1 MTTKNKI
8 LAGLAALGIA
18 GAGFSG
24 VDNACLDKDGITM
37 FPAEELTLREYIRD
51 EIRGTEEI
59 IETGKVCFKNEGD
72 YVVYRE
78 YHVDTY
84 LGMTN
89 EDRAL
94 WFLTDEGSALDDIL
108 THEIKKRGTV
118 SFPYNEK
125 TDDVFLKIIDELKL

>member
-37 FPAEELTLREYIRD
+37 FPAEELELRE
-51 EIRGTEEI
+51 ELNGEI

-72 YVVYRE
+72 YIVYRG